1 MAPLEPQ
8 EKDFDWQSQARMAFV
23 PPEGD
28 CLRAALPRLPLLY
41 DLAYSYY
48 PLPLC

>member
-1 MAPLEPQ
+1 
-8 EKDFDWQSQARMAFV
+8 MAFV

-28 CLRAALPRLPLLY
+28 CLRAALPRFVLLY
-41 DLAYSYY
+41 DLTCFYH